1 MSLADALSALPTAGV
16 LAFVVILML
25 RGDLVPKK
33 NYNAV
38 TAAMKESHKAVVARC
53 SDELAKA
60 EQRES
65 EWRVLAMDA
74 MNVTEAAVGRAKG
87 AG

>member
-16 LAFVVILML
+16 LAFLVILML
-25 RGDLVPKK
+25 RGDIVTKK
-33 NYNAV
+33 NFAAV
-38 TAAMKESHKAVVARC
+38 TSALERSHKAVVSRC

-60 EQRES
+60 EQRET
-65 EWRVLAMDA
+65 EWRTLAMDA